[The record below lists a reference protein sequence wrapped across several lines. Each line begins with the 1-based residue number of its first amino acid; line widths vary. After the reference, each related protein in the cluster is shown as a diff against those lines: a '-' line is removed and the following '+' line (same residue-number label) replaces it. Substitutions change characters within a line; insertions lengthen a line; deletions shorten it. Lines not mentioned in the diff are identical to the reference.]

1 MQQQQGGNT
10 LTRTEVNRHAGKDT
24 GHSKR
29 LGEGVE
35 GASPGDLPGSD
46 VNQDEME
53 LQQELTHLKQHKVRD
68 TLASRHAKITKRMAK
83 PKKTTRFLFHIL
95 NSFRS
100 PYLFSPFSHVVK

>member
-1 MQQQQGGNT
+1 MAESERTHIPVKVMRQQQVGNT
-10 LTRTEVNRHAGKDT
+10 FTRTAVNRHEGKDT

-53 LQQELTHLKQHKVRD
+53 LQQELTHLKQHTVRD
-68 TLASRHAKITKRMAK
+68 ALTSRRAQITKQMAK
-83 PKKTTRFLFHIL
+83 PKKLLDF
-95 NSFRS
+95 
-100 PYLFSPFSHVVK
+100 

>member
-1 MQQQQGGNT
+1 MAESERTHIPVKVMRQQQVGNR
-10 LTRTEVNRHAGKDT
+10 LTGMEVNRHAGKDT

-53 LQQELTHLKQHKVRD
+53 FQQELTHLKQHTVRD
-68 TLASRHAKITKRMAK
+68 TLASRRAQTTKQMAK
-83 PKKTTRFLFHIL
+83 KKVENVIL
-95 NSFRS
+95 
-100 PYLFSPFSHVVK
+100 